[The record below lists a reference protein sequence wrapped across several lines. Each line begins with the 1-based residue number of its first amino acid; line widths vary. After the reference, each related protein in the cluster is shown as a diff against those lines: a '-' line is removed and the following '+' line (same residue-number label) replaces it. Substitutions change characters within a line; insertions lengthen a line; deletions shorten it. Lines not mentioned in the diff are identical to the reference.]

1 MCDVRRV
8 RVTGYVASLVVVA
21 TVLVAATASSHAQ
34 HDPWDGPPPPG
45 ERAAPVEAAAPA
57 AGEQDP
63 EEAPAQRTADDPAAA
78 ARIEEARRSVL
89 DEDYQA
95 ELPAPAAGSARTM
108 PPGRRADGSVGD
120 RERAA
125 QVDVRQREEP
135 HAVSSLMYFVMWG
148 LVIVVVVLGAAWL
161 FTELSR
167 FGGDAR
173 LPLAA
178 ERARSAAGAN
188 IERPLEDADELARRG
203 QFAAAIHTLLLR
215 TLRELAR
222 SASLQVAPADTSR
235 EILARVPLI
244 ADARTA
250 LAGLITAVEITYFGD
265 EPAGADDYDRCR
277 RQFHVFAQA
286 FAAAPRAQA
295 AA

>member
-1 MCDVRRV
+1 
-8 RVTGYVASLVVVA
+8 VVA
-21 TVLVAATASSHAQ
+21 TVLVAAAASSHAQ
-34 HDPWDGPPPPG
+34 HDPWDGPSPG
-45 ERAAPVEAAAPA
+45 ERAAPAETAPA
-57 AGEQDP
+57 ETPSATEP
-63 EEAPAQRTADDPAAA
+63 AERMAPAHRTADDPVAA

-89 DEDYQA
+89 DDEYQA
-95 ELPAPAAGSARTM
+95 ELPAPATGGRAGTA
-108 PPGRRADGSVGD
+108 PFPGRRADGSVRD
-120 RERAA
+120 RERTA

-135 HAVSSLMYFVMWG
+135 HAVSSLMYFIMWG
-148 LVIVVVVLGAAWL
+148 LVIVVAVLGAAWL

-167 FGGDAR
+167 FGSDAR
-173 LPLAA
+173 LPLEA
-178 ERARSAAGAN
+178 ERARSAAGAI

-203 QFAAAIHTLLLR
+203 LFAEAIHTLLLR

-222 SASLQVAPADTSR
+222 GASVQVAPADTSR

-250 LAGLITAVEITYFGD
+250 LAGLITAVEITHFGD
-265 EPAGADDYDRCR
+265 EPAGAGDYDRCR

-286 FAAAPRAQA
+286 FAGAPRAQA